1 MSLLQG
7 WLASLA
13 SRREMVEARLFSQ
26 CRNGVEAASS
36 IPSGCEAGRPWGR
49 ERRFLSL
56 HRAAGRVGRGSL
68 WFVCQTK
75 VVDSLFLSL
84 LRLPLFS
91 HHQDELWLTKTYL
104 PGFIYI
110 YTRIY
115 GASRRRQWHPTPVPL
130 AWKIPWTEEPVRLQS
145 TGSLRVGHN

>member
-1 MSLLQG
+1 
-7 WLASLA
+7 
-13 SRREMVEARLFSQ
+13 MVEARLFSQ

-49 ERRFLSL
+49 EHRFLSL

-110 YTRIY
+110 YTYIWCFPEKAMAPHSSTSCLENPMDG
-115 GASRRRQWHPTPVPL
+115 GAW
-130 AWKIPWTEEPVRLQS
+130 
-145 TGSLRVGHN
+145 

>member
-1 MSLLQG
+1 
-7 WLASLA
+7 
-13 SRREMVEARLFSQ
+13 MVEARLFSQ

-110 YTRIY
+110 YVYMVLPGEGNGTPLQYLLLGISH
-115 GASRRRQWHPTPVPL
+115 GRRSLVGCN
-130 AWKIPWTEEPVRLQS
+130 PWGR
-145 TGSLRVGHN
+145 